1 MRFTKL
7 ITHIYE
13 YLKNLIPEIKIEYLH
28 GRTNKIEFNKI
39 INRFYNNEIDMLV
52 TTSIIENGVDIPNV
66 NTIIID
72 DSQRYGISQL
82 YQLKGRVGRSKRRAF
97 AYFLYKDSLTNDSKR
112 RLEAM
117 KKFNEPGSGLK
128 LALRDLEI
136 RGYGDV
142 LGIDQ
147 KGHINSI
154 GLHLYKDILEETV
167 NKMTGKET
175 IEKKQK
181 IYTEIK
187 GIKGSLLIPEYYIGN
202 SIERMRIYRRI
213 SILSNLDELNEL
225 YKEIEDRF
233 GKIPEELT
241 NLFDYARIRINAS
254 YNGIRLIEIG
264 DNYVKLVF
272 DEDVVPRKEDFN
284 FKVKRINLDPKTNEM
299 IIYGIKNF
307 KEYFNKVLKIG
318 EKENV

>member
-1 MRFTKL
+1 
-7 ITHIYE
+7 
-13 YLKNLIPEIKIEYLH
+13 
-28 GRTNKIEFNKI
+28 
-39 INRFYNNEIDMLV
+39 MLV

-97 AYFLYKDSLTNDSKR
+97 AYFLYKESLTNDSKM

-142 LGIDQ
+142 LGVDQ
-147 KGHINSI
+147 KGHINSV
-154 GLHLYKDILEETV
+154 GLHLYKEILEETV
-167 NKMTGKET
+167 NKMTGKGT
-175 IEKKQK
+175 INKKQK

-187 GIKGSLLIPEYYIGN
+187 GLKGSLLIPENYIGN

-213 SILSNLDELNEL
+213 SLLTDLEELNEL

-233 GKIPEELT
+233 GKMPEELI
-241 NLFDYARIRINAS
+241 NLFDYAKVRIKAS
-254 YNGIRLIEIG
+254 YKGIKQIEIG
-264 DNYVKLVF
+264 DNYVKLIFNENIVPKKDDF
-272 DEDVVPRKEDFN
+272 D
-284 FKVKRINLDPKTNEM
+284 FKVKRVNLDLKTNEM
-299 IIYGIKNF
+299 FVYGIKDF
-307 KEYFNKVLKIG
+307 KNYFNRILNIG